1 MSTQFENYSVSE
13 INFIESAGND
23 LSSLGVYSLTLTPD
37 TGYSLDANV
46 FSLISSIPSG
56 ITNTSFTQVGSN
68 IRFDFD
74 FANGTI
80 MPQNDIEFALC
91 FQGYT
96 GSANFIIQGSVNIN
110 TFFSTP
116 LGQIVP
122 YSNTGGFNETEVV
135 FTETITANTN
145 YYFFTEPVMGITT
158 GNAASYAITN
168 SKVYNIDNQL
178 TSITFNVSYTY
189 PNADVTGDLLQIN
202 ATAIPIIVT
211 TQYVNAYTI
220 DQSLI
225 PAGGDTRVLSLIG
238 DPNAVFS
245 VNLTEVGTGNTT
257 VLANNVT
264 MPATGTYSISGIS
277 FPAETSNAD
286 PYTIVISGDINP
298 TIANSGADVLLNFT
312 QLSQVT
318 FTVQATATSPISIET
333 PSWEFI
339 AVPNYTYVPGQP
351 NTLNFTFKATS
362 STGSLTVISTVDA
375 DSFSP
380 VIPDP
385 AHPDTLYSI
394 GNIVQGLDAS
404 GDFTVSG
411 TITIQTTEDVS
422 IVNILDLD
430 QIISAVTLPT
440 IVTTS
445 ITNITGTTATSGG
458 ESITDGGGTIS
469 DKGIQWSADNFAT
482 QMGATSQG
490 DGTTASFASSITG
503 LTAGGTYYVR
513 AFATNEL
520 GTAFG
525 AIIQFTSIVTVPCS
539 GTVSAG
545 GSGIQDLAVGLD
557 SSGGM
562 IAFLVFGANS
572 FPDKFEI
579 FHGAADATYGV
590 TTIANKVATSS
601 YGTTVNNFGPFDDTY
616 GTSNSNPLP
625 TSSPGPPETSVGNP
639 NGGVIPTEAQ
649 ADTKD
654 QFIASDVNPPTR
666 QTEFNNVTGY
676 TVPSMTV
683 GSTTYQ
689 QIVWWEYGPGD
700 YNTSTTAILRITA
713 PYDVLTSWE
722 VLRLCCPDGNCTA
735 PPAP

>member
-1 MSTQFENYSVSE
+1 
-13 INFIESAGND
+13 
-23 LSSLGVYSLTLTPD
+23 
-37 TGYSLDANV
+37 
-46 FSLISSIPSG
+46 
-56 ITNTSFTQVGSN
+56 
-68 IRFDFD
+68 
-74 FANGTI
+74 
-80 MPQNDIEFALC
+80 
-91 FQGYT
+91 
-96 GSANFIIQGSVNIN
+96 
-110 TFFSTP
+110 

-445 ITNITGTTATSGG
+445 VTNITGTTATSGG

-490 DGTTASFASSITG
+490 DGTTADFASTIIG
-503 LTAGGTYYVR
+503 LTAGSTYYVR
-513 AFATNEL
+513 AFVTNES

-525 AIIQFTSIVTVPCS
+525 AVLTFAANVSVPCS
-539 GTVSAG
+539 SSVSAG
-545 GSGIQDLAVGLD
+545 GPGITDLSVSLD
-557 SSGGM
+557 SAGGI
-562 IAFLVFGANS
+562 IAFALNA
-572 FPDKFEI
+572 
-579 FHGAADATYGV
+579 YGV
-590 TTIANKVATSS
+590 ADKLEIIHGTASGTKKATTGWTAS
-601 YGTTVNNFGPFDDTY
+601 GNFGTPGFDNTY
-616 GTSNSNPLP
+616 GTEPLN
-625 TSSPGPPETSVGNP
+625 T
-639 NGGVIPTEAQ
+639 IPTTAQ
-649 ADTKD
+649 GNANAY
-654 QFIASDVNPPTR
+654 FIGTQAINPAPLRT
-666 QTEFNNVTGY
+666 TEFNSDTGN
-676 TVPSMTV
+676 TATL
-683 GSTTYQ
+683 GSYQ
-689 QIVWWEYGPGD
+689 QIVWWPY
-700 YNTSTTAILRITA
+700 TTADYQANSQATIRVTGATGTQWQLLRI
-713 PYDVLTSWE
+713 
-722 VLRLCCPDGNCTA
+722 CCPDSNCTE
-735 PPAP
+735 PPAL